1 MKERERQLLSYKKA
15 SLGSD
20 WLGPLFHAESFGLYL
35 INYGDS
41 LKVLE
46 QGLLMNTNPIL

>member
-1 MKERERQLLSYKKA
+1 MKERERQLSYKKA

-20 WLGPLFHAESFGLYL
+20 WLGTLFHAESLGLYL
-35 INYGDS
+35 INYGES

-46 QGLLMNTNPIL
+46 QGLLMATNPIL